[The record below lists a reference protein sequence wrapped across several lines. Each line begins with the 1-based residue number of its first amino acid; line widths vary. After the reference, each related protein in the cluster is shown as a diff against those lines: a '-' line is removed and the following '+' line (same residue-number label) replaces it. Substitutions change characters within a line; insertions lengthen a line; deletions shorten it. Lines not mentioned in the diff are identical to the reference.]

1 MEDALIEVQSM
12 RRFAAIDLISDRIPE
27 ESTIISFLHRL
38 EQHDL
43 GKQVFETVKALL
55 NANGMVM
62 KQITGALRRGAVLA
76 ALHPLGQLSASAGG
90 ATRTRADGAAG
101 VRLPPLRRQVSGR

>member
-1 MEDALIEVQSM
+1 MHKCYDLSEPAMEDALIEVQSM

-62 KQITGALRRGAVLA
+62 KQST
-76 ALHPLGQLSASAGG
+76 
-90 ATRTRADGAAG
+90 
-101 VRLPPLRRQVSGR
+101 